1 MLWIVDMQCIS
12 VMCGEKEASV
22 SEADDGVHANDIVH
36 VVMHFV
42 GEALGV
48 GGLIKAQKLAVPC
61 TVRS

>member
-1 MLWIVDMQCIS
+1 V
-12 VMCGEKEASV
+12 EKKQA
-22 SEADDGVHANDIVH
+22 ADDGVHANDIVH

-48 GGLIKAQKLAVPC
+48 GGLIKAQKLVVLC